1 MDETP
6 VINEDM
12 TLILRHQAIL
22 TVVGML
28 IFFTNLGNYALF
40 NDDEAKNG
48 TCGAEMYRRGD
59 LLVPTF
65 NEELRTDKPIL
76 TYWFMLTSFKLF
88 GVSEFSARLASSILA
103 VGTILLTYHLGRKL
117 YTAEIGFLAGLIL
130 ATCLLFSVVG
140 RAATPDSA
148 LIFFVTLS
156 FASYVWVVARRRG
169 GNFSEG
175 DFLPVETTPSDP
187 EPVESVPEKT
197 NQEGTTTP
205 DVETNPLSPGMLVPA
220 NWKFAAPAFAAMG
233 LAVLA
238 KGPVGL
244 VLPCVIILPF
254 LLITRRERDL
264 ESETIK
270 PAEGRWWRRWF
281 LTVAQVFRPQAVVE
295 AIRGMHL
302 LIGLGIVAAIA
313 LPWYLAV
320 GVKTNGE
327 WLRGFFLEH
336 NVQRALF
343 ARENHTGFPF
353 YQLYQLVSLHLGCF
367 PWSIF
372 LPVALYQM
380 WQRFED
386 IARWRDSDR
395 LLACWSAI
403 WFILFS
409 VVSTRLPNYLLPMYP
424 AIALILARYFY
435 DWERD
440 EVDSGVY
447 EFNLCCRA
455 LWISGAVMV
464 VGAYIAAFLY
474 AADDQ
479 WFGLIGAIPVAGA
492 LMASRFLDQE
502 KRARV
507 IQTLL
512 VTSFLLAFVI
522 VGIASARIIRYQD
535 SPKFIADAKR
545 YSKGEDFVIG
555 TYRYFRPTVAFY
567 AEKKVTVLQS
577 SRQVADFLSS
587 HPHAFVITPA
597 NKHNELRE
605 DLRGDVSELSR
616 HRDFLHRDELILLG
630 RY

>member
-6 VINEDM
+6 VISKDT
-12 TLILRHQAIL
+12 TLLLRHQAIL
-22 TVVGML
+22 AVVAIL
-28 IFFTNLGNYALF
+28 VFFTNLGNYALF
-40 NDDEAKNG
+40 NDDETKNA

-59 LLVPTF
+59 LIKPTF

-88 GVSEFSARLASSILA
+88 GVSEFSARLTSSILA

-117 YTAEIGFLAGLIL
+117 YSAEIGFLAALIL
-130 ATCLLFSVVG
+130 STCLLFSVVG
-140 RAATPDSA
+140 RAATPDSS
-148 LIFFVTLS
+148 LVFFVTLC

-175 DFLPVETTPSDP
+175 DFLPVETAPS
-187 EPVESVPEKT
+187 EPAAADAVSEKPNEDVAATRSVESIP
-197 NQEGTTTP
+197 P
-205 DVETNPLSPGMLVPA
+205 SSGMLVPVT
-220 NWKFAAPAFAAMG
+220 WKFAAPAYAAMG

-238 KGPVGL
+238 KGPVGF
-244 VLPCVIILPF
+244 VLPCVIILLF
-254 LLITRRERDL
+254 LLITQRERDL
-264 ESETIK
+264 EKETIK

-281 LTVAQVFRPQAVVE
+281 LTVAQIFRPRPIVE
-295 AIRGMHL
+295 AVRGMHL

-343 ARENHTGFPF
+343 AKENHTGFPF
-353 YQLYQLVSLHLGCF
+353 YQLYQLVAIHLGCF
-367 PWSIF
+367 PWSVF
-372 LPVALYQM
+372 LPVAVYQM
-380 WQRFED
+380 RQRFED
-386 IARWRDSDR
+386 GARWRDSDR
-395 LLACWSAI
+395 LLACWSLV

-409 VVSTRLPNYLLPMYP
+409 LVSTRLPNYLLPMYP
-424 AIALILARYFY
+424 AVALVLARYFY
-435 DWERD
+435 EWERE

-447 EFNLCCRA
+447 SFNLCLRA
-455 LWISGAVMV
+455 LWIGGTIMV

-479 WFGLIGAIPVAGA
+479 WFGLIGLIPVVGA
-492 LMASRFLDQE
+492 FVAAKFLDQE

-507 IQTLL
+507 MQTLL
-512 VTSFLLAFVI
+512 ATSVLLAITI

-535 SPKFIADAKR
+535 SPQFIADAKR
-545 YSKGEDFVIG
+545 FAGGDDFIIG
-555 TYRYFRPTVAFY
+555 TYSYFRPSVAFY
-567 AEKKVTVLQS
+567 AGKKVTVLQTS
-577 SRQVADFLSS
+577 PQVADFLAS

-605 DLRGDVSELSR
+605 NLRGDVSELSR

-630 RY
+630 RQ